1 MTRPSPFRP
10 KLHRLV
16 VIDIE
21 LIEEHVANRRRLL
34 VDLER
39 VTGEDES
46 LGRDA
51 RRVRGEEGPSA
62 DEVDHRILCRRRD
75 SKEDG
80 GLGPE
85 RDGEVGGRDLRLDAV
100 PEEPLELVHVVSAL
114 AATADGVLREDGVD
128 EEPAWAE
135 EEDEGVLRADGLK
148 VLGVALDGEV
158 HDRVLVLVLEETEDD
173 EGEGGVVASEEGSGD
188 VLDVEDDARSG
199 LPPTSSAP
207 ASFEHTA
214 SQNAPRL
221 PPSGP
226 SAPSSSPSA

>member
-80 GLGPE
+80 GLGRE
-85 RDGEVGGRDLRLDAV
+85 EHGRGL
-100 PEEPLELVHVVSAL
+100 AL
-114 AATADGVLREDGVD
+114 AV
-128 EEPAWAE
+128 
-135 EEDEGVLRADGLK
+135 
-148 VLGVALDGEV
+148 
-158 HDRVLVLVLEETEDD
+158 
-173 EGEGGVVASEEGSGD
+173 
-188 VLDVEDDARSG
+188 
-199 LPPTSSAP
+199 
-207 ASFEHTA
+207 
-214 SQNAPRL
+214 
-221 PPSGP
+221 
-226 SAPSSSPSA
+226 